1 MEHMAIVDL
10 NEGHRV
16 VYHHS
21 VPPGITTK
29 FAYVQATCTPSLE
42 SWKNVDLG
50 VIGTSN
56 LKTAL
61 FRLLAI
67 LPNLPRFRGITNIC
81 CLDDFYENFCEKE

>member
-21 VPPGITTK
+21 VPLGIATK
-29 FAYVQATCTPSLE
+29 FAYVQATCTPILE
-42 SWKNVDLG
+42 RWKNVHLG

-61 FRLLAI
+61 FRSLAI
-67 LPNLPRFRGITNIC
+67 LPNLPRFKG
-81 CLDDFYENFCEKE
+81 